1 MRVFFK
7 SAAAVAAIALF
18 PIIGAAQQGQAQG
31 QGPQGPPP
39 PGGRGMARGEVR
51 QVQPL
56 RQRGPQ
62 LTNEQREQLRTF
74 DEQQRAAGETA
85 RRELGDLHRQLN
97 EALSGAQIDNGKVNQ
112 LRTAIVQ
119 RETALAQQRV
129 DRLAKIASVLTA
141 EQRQALGG
149 RGIGGAFGPGGPGG
163 PGGGGRVM
171 IGPDGERRMIQGR
184 PGAGAMGRGMAPG
197 QRRGAEVQMRG
208 RMLQRQP
215 LRGGGRGGAGGGAVL
230 RERLDDARLRAEVRR
245 LEAQLE
251 ALRRRIGR

>member
-7 SAAAVAAIALF
+7 GAAAVAVAALF
-18 PIIGAAQQGQAQG
+18 PIVGAAQQGQAQA
-31 QGPQGPPP
+31 PQGPPP
-39 PGGRGMARGEVR
+39 PGGGRGMARGEVR

-74 DEQQRAAGETA
+74 EEQQRAAGETA

-97 EALSGAQIDNGKVNQ
+97 ETLSAAQIDNGKVTQ
-112 LRTAIVQ
+112 LRSAIVQ

-141 EQRQALGG
+141 EQRQSLGG
-149 RGIGGAFGPGGPGG
+149 RGIGSAFGPGGPGG

-171 IGPDGERRMIQGR
+171 IGPGGERRMIQGR
-184 PGAGAMGRGMAPG
+184 PGAGAMGRGMGPG
-197 QRRGAEVQMRG
+197 QRRGAAPQMRG
-208 RMLQRQP
+208 RMQQRQP
-215 LRGGGRGGAGGGAVL
+215 LRGGGRGAAGAGPVL